1 MAQNQSSQ
9 QTNGTLLYIVERY
22 GQILGVYDNQE
33 DAVQIQKLSIA
44 KNNFANIIVKP
55 LITKQNGKS

>member
-9 QTNGTLLYIVERY
+9 QTSGILVYIVERY

-33 DAVQIQKLSIA
+33 DAVQLQKFSIA
-44 KNNFANIIVKP
+44 KTTSLTLLLN
-55 LITKQNGKS
+55 L

>member
-1 MAQNQSSQ
+1 MAQNLTSQ
-9 QTNGTLLYIVERY
+9 NTNGILVYIVERY
-22 GQILGVYDNQE
+22 GQILGVYDNQD
-33 DAVQIQKLSIA
+33 DAVQIQKLSIS

>member
-9 QTNGTLLYIVERY
+9 QSSGILVYIVERY

-33 DAVQIQKLSIA
+33 DAVQFQKLSIA